1 MEILGV
7 VNVAVRTRREA
18 DRLGAGRTRS
28 SVWAQACSRC
38 RTAGGAGKKTG
49 PERGGGAPRCWG
61 SVAEPG
67 RECECVRAC
76 VCVCVFACAYL
87 CACAPVRAGGG
98 GVQKGRDLLFPLAEV
113 QVEMGSAA
121 PHGSFR
127 ARGPAGPW
135 SFVGAAGAER
145 AVPGL
150 SVPESGCAC
159 RRPAPRSAIAWCSAL
174 SRRLY
179 ISSISSLFF
188 CLLLSLLVILFA
200 SPPHSQLKR
209 KKKVSPSFQVPLGL
223 E

>member
-1 MEILGV
+1 M
-7 VNVAVRTRREA
+7 
-18 DRLGAGRTRS
+18 
-28 SVWAQACSRC
+28 
-38 RTAGGAGKKTG
+38 
-49 PERGGGAPRCWG
+49 
-61 SVAEPG
+61 
-67 RECECVRAC
+67 RA
-76 VCVCVFACAYL
+76 CVCVFACAYL

-98 GVQKGRDLLFPLAEV
+98 GVQKGRDLLFPLAKV

-121 PHGSFR
+121 QHGSFR

-159 RRPAPRSAIAWCSAL
+159 RRPAPRIAIAWCSAL

-188 CLLLSLLVILFA
+188 CLLLSFPVILFA
-200 SPPHSQLKR
+200 SPLHSQLKR
-209 KKKVSPSFQVPLGL
+209 KKKSLLPSKYPSASSNRALISRLLTPSGKPGGGGAERYPSGPGGPPRRAELGGP
-223 E
+223 